1 MTTANALTVNA
12 LPKGRL
18 SHCESRPFTLQN
30 TVFHT
35 AESKAE
41 HHNAEQQARLYGG
54 NRLATHGKTNAGSM
68 SQLPASAMY

>member
-1 MTTANALTVNA
+1 M
-12 LPKGRL
+12 
-18 SHCESRPFTLQN
+18 QN

-35 AESKAE
+35 AESKAA
-41 HHNAEQQARLYGG
+41 HHNAKQQARLYGG